1 MVVKKQVGKSFY
13 LKHEE
18 SEFIVK
24 ELQYNKNYGYWD
36 GKEEEIC
43 ERIINKLLWGYE
55 KNEINVEISFDL
67 LGMSKKNLV

>member
-1 MVVKKQVGKSFY
+1 MVAKKKKGKSFY

-18 SEFIVK
+18 SEFIIK

-43 ERIINKLLWGYE
+43 ERIINKLL
-55 KNEINVEISFDL
+55 
-67 LGMSKKNLV
+67 